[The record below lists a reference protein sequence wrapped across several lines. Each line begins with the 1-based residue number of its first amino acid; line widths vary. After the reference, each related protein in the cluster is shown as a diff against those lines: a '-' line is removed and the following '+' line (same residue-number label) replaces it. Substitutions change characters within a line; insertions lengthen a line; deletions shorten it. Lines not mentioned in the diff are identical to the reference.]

1 MGTILD
7 EDDRAAP
14 GDTHDVHSLVFAAN
28 RLLAT
33 FSPSDRALVSL
44 SATPVIL
51 RKGQILWEP
60 GDSIGASY
68 FPAPGL
74 LISIALDLQDG
85 NCVDVATIGK
95 EGAAGGIVSCGS
107 TPAFGRATVQI
118 GGTALRI
125 DLAALES
132 AKARSPHIRSVF
144 CRYADALL
152 AQVMQSVAC
161 NASHSLEARLCRWLL
176 TSLDRTGSSSLA
188 LTQSVLAEMLGAQRT
203 TVSALLKR
211 LESAGVVALTR
222 GLVQVDRRDR
232 LEALTCE
239 CYAEVERHFQD
250 ILPPIKPQKVA
261 DSSEAASK

>member
-7 EDDRAAP
+7 DDRATL
-14 GDTHDVHSLVFAAN
+14 GETRDVKSLVFAAN

-33 FSPSDRALVSL
+33 FSPSDRALL
-44 SATPVIL
+44 SGSAVPVIL

-60 GDSIGASY
+60 GDALAASF
-68 FPAPGL
+68 FPAPGV
-74 LISIALDLQDG
+74 LISIALDLEDG

-107 TPAFGRATVQI
+107 TQAFGRATVQI
-118 GGTALRI
+118 GGTALRV

-132 AKARSPHIRSVF
+132 AKARSQHIRSVF

-176 TSLDRTGSSSLA
+176 TSLDRTGTNSLP

-203 TVSALLKR
+203 TVSALLKK

-222 GLVQVDRRDR
+222 GIVQVDRRDR
-232 LEALTCE
+232 IETLACE
-239 CYAEVERHFQD
+239 CYAQVERHFQGV
-250 ILPPIKPQKVA
+250 LPPPKPQKVA
-261 DSSEAASK
+261 DSGEAASK